1 MKDDIL
7 PDYRKKQQLLYEE
20 KRTPGELIVYGDRLL
35 KAGKISDAIEF
46 YQKADHRAGLEKII
60 VTAQE
65 MGDVMLFLQAS
76 RALDRPTSPEEW
88 LAIGQAA
95 KALKKY
101 SFALLALEKSG
112 HEQLLQEIRELAK
125 TEGKAILA

>member
-1 MKDDIL
+1 MNNDIL

-20 KRTPGELIVYGDRLL
+20 KKTAGELIVYGDSFLE
-35 KAGKISDAIEF
+35 AGRISDAIEF
-46 YQKADHRAGLEKII
+46 YQKANHTAGLEKII

-76 RALDRPTSPEEW
+76 RALNRPASPEEW

-101 SFALLALEKSG
+101 SFALLVFEKGG
-112 HEQLLQEIRELAK
+112 HEQLLQETKELAK
-125 TEGKAILA
+125 MEGNAILT